1 MGFKWF
7 RARMRM
13 NRMPSHSSAVAG
25 SYKPMSQFDCD
36 LIIPNN
42 NGTTLGSVPM
52 PILNNPM
59 AGLNNS
65 DVEDGFMRKFSKSMN
80 DLITQEDIYTV
91 STGPPRHLSG
101 VSYTNLSEQRVEVA
115 TPKPV
120 VKSHKA
126 EYRRKKAQAPVP
138 KMLNKLNQPENN
150 GAQVL
155 DNKNRGTYVTI
166 DKPRSSQESDIEI

>member
-80 DLITQEDIYTV
+80 DLITQEDIYT
-91 STGPPRHLSG
+91 
-101 VSYTNLSEQRVEVA
+101 RVEVA